1 MHDRASI
8 CSALLGEHIH
18 CDAVDDALNNGNV
31 TSVTPRLDY
40 RGIFTYVFVVLFT
53 LAQGDLVAEWLVCWT
68 QVQKARLQIAAAMLS
83 SNTLRQTVHTHRA
96 FFHQAA
102 KLVAALLRVA
112 RVTAGLA
119 ESSGS
124 LPPGL

>member
-31 TSVTPRLDY
+31 ASVTSRLDC
-40 RGIFTYVFVVLFT
+40 RGIFTYVFVMLFT
-53 LAQGDLVAEWLVCWT
+53 LAQGGLVAKWLVCWT
-68 QVQKARLQIAAAMLS
+68 QMQKALVQIATVMLS